1 MVNVQGW
8 CRRQFYFRYLLFVFI
23 FTYAHENM
31 CDSKKECQ
39 KTLTYKYII
48 ISLLSVKNALP
59 VIIIDN
65 IWYPYISGS
74 TTGPGQGSSVSAEAM
89 PGHDRGDQEAAV
101 RGDGGRGGG
110 GGGSLGGLGDSR

>member
-1 MVNVQGW
+1 MYKGGVGGN
-8 CRRQFYFRYLLFVFI
+8 FISDIYFLFSFLPMRIKICVI
-23 FTYAHENM
+23 Q
-31 CDSKKECQ
+31 KKECQ

-110 GGGSLGGLGDSR
+110 RGGSLGGLGDSR

>member
-1 MVNVQGW
+1 MYNGGVGGN
-8 CRRQFYFRYLLFVFI
+8 FISDIYFLFSFLPMRIKICVI
-23 FTYAHENM
+23 
-31 CDSKKECQ
+31 Q
-39 KTLTYKYII
+39 KRNGKRHLITYKYII

>member
-1 MVNVQGW
+1 
-8 CRRQFYFRYLLFVFI
+8 
-23 FTYAHENM
+23 M

-110 GGGSLGGLGDSR
+110 GGSLGGLGDSR

>member
-1 MVNVQGW
+1 M
-8 CRRQFYFRYLLFVFI
+8 
-23 FTYAHENM
+23 
-31 CDSKKECQ
+31 S
-39 KTLTYKYII
+39 KYINI
-48 ISLLSVKNALP
+48 QIHYNFCFILSVKIALP

-65 IWYPYISGS
+65 IWYPYILGS

-110 GGGSLGGLGDSR
+110 GGGPLGGLGDSR

>member
-1 MVNVQGW
+1 
-8 CRRQFYFRYLLFVFI
+8 
-23 FTYAHENM
+23 M

-110 GGGSLGGLGDSR
+110 GGGGSLGGLGNSR